1 MHSTRSNR
9 NWKKLPNKVVH
20 IQRKTHVALR
30 LLLLGLPIVLIII
43 LAFSHFYSRLN
54 LLLDAEKQSQ
64 YENRARGC
72 AQLVV
77 HQIES
82 DQKRLLSLA
91 QSLSG
96 FTLEQGLRLVAGLG
110 ESNLSLVV
118 VDAIADAAPFS
129 VDAASV
135 VHRTPVQTIDGKQAV
150 LQLKISPVAYRSM
163 LSCPQHAKSSRM
175 IWAGEDGSIIWQF
188 KADEQLFGTEL
199 LAALFPAWE
208 QGNQQSYLLKD
219 NSSFTTIH
227 PLGNGYGYFVLESH
241 DKLLEQAY
249 LTILQASLSMA
260 VLVSLLML
268 SLLFYLLLKD
278 HVYEQSL
285 MHLAFQDELTGLPNK
300 NHFVQEASQLLERAR
315 SPYAVI
321 ILDIGKFKLINDHFG
336 YAFGDSL
343 LLYFSKVLPRYT
355 TKDGV
360 CARLSGDK
368 FILLCSYREKE
379 SLDRRISVIT
389 EELKRFSFPG
399 ASPFQL
405 DMFIGISL
413 IEDNAI
419 SISAAIDK
427 ALFALSALKERQASG
442 YLYYDEVL
450 RSQLLEESELD
461 KVFAKA
467 LKAGEFHI
475 VLQPKYS
482 LQTRHLVGCEAL
494 VRWDHPTKGLLA
506 PSLFIPLLEKH
517 NLLVTLDMFVL
528 EQVCKLIKQW
538 QLKVLPLLP
547 ISVNQSRSYLFN
559 AHYEQTLVELI
570 DRYEVAH
577 HLIEFEL
584 TESLF
589 LNDVKH
595 LSQVLSSLR
604 KKSFLVSLDDFGSG
618 YSSLTMLKDIAI
630 DKIKLDQGFLKGTDE
645 HHRGKV
651 VVQHVISMAKQLGIT
666 TVAEGVET
674 HEQVHMLQML
684 GCDVVQ
690 GYFFSH
696 PLQVAEYEALLIDDR
711 LPSF

>member
-1 MHSTRSNR
+1 
-9 NWKKLPNKVVH
+9 
-20 IQRKTHVALR
+20 LR

-208 QGNQQSYLLKD
+208 LGNQQSYLLKD

-379 SLDRRISVIT
+379 SLDRRISVIN

-405 DMFIGISL
+405 DMFIGIS
-413 IEDNAI
+413 
-419 SISAAIDK
+419 
-427 ALFALSALKERQASG
+427 
-442 YLYYDEVL
+442 
-450 RSQLLEESELD
+450 
-461 KVFAKA
+461 
-467 LKAGEFHI
+467 
-475 VLQPKYS
+475 
-482 LQTRHLVGCEAL
+482 
-494 VRWDHPTKGLLA
+494 
-506 PSLFIPLLEKH
+506 
-517 NLLVTLDMFVL
+517 
-528 EQVCKLIKQW
+528 
-538 QLKVLPLLP
+538 
-547 ISVNQSRSYLFN
+547 
-559 AHYEQTLVELI
+559 
-570 DRYEVAH
+570 
-577 HLIEFEL
+577 
-584 TESLF
+584 
-589 LNDVKH
+589 
-595 LSQVLSSLR
+595 
-604 KKSFLVSLDDFGSG
+604 
-618 YSSLTMLKDIAI
+618 
-630 DKIKLDQGFLKGTDE
+630 
-645 HHRGKV
+645 
-651 VVQHVISMAKQLGIT
+651 
-666 TVAEGVET
+666 
-674 HEQVHMLQML
+674 
-684 GCDVVQ
+684 
-690 GYFFSH
+690 
-696 PLQVAEYEALLIDDR
+696 
-711 LPSF
+711 